1 MAAISRFLLVFA
13 VIAAASPAQD
23 EVPVFSSTTRLVQFS
38 LIALDKNG
46 KALTDLRMDEVEV
59 LEKGKPRSLAFFRF
73 DGAGAPESKRAEQP
87 LPPGIFTNR
96 VEYTPGPPRNVVALV
111 LDTLNTGTLDQMW
124 VRAQLMRYLK
134 TMGPETRVA
143 VYHLGNQ
150 LRILHDFTDDAAAL
164 RARIA
169 KDSLQLPVQAA
180 TDMDRTIR
188 EAEQLIAMFPD
199 DPSLA
204 AFLKTQV
211 ETEMLYNAQVRQR
224 KVEMTLAAM
233 GSLGAHLT
241 GIPGRKSMVWIGGGI
256 SMLTVT
262 GAMGFGP
269 RGSTQSHETLIRD
282 SSRKLAQQNIAL
294 YVVDAKGLTGPTDA
308 SASLAGANPLPGRG
322 RFERQQ
328 QAEQISADP
337 LPAANTFASI
347 TGGRVIRNTNDPAEG
362 MRQAE
367 RDVGGAYTVGF
378 YAAGEPDGKWHS
390 LKVRVKRPG
399 AKVVYREGFL
409 AEAGGSLLA
418 EWTPDDWQ
426 SAARNP
432 LGSTAISLDARCGR
446 APGNQQTL
454 MLVLQ
459 IDSRHL
465 YFQKDSEG
473 MVANIE
479 IGLAEKMPSGQTSFY
494 RETGE
499 YRLTREQLAGVRPA
513 SVRYSRSWVPAQ
525 GIASVRVLVRDRV
538 TGRYGTLELPVK
550 NIPVEPV
557 PGAR

>member
-1 MAAISRFLLVFA
+1 MAAIHRVLLVGA
-13 VIAAASPAQD
+13 ILATVLPAQD
-23 EVPVFSSTTRLVQFS
+23 EPPVFTSTTRLVEFS
-38 LIALDKNG
+38 LIALDKHG
-46 KALTDLRMDEVEV
+46 KAIADLKKEEVEV
-59 LEKGKPRSLAFFRF
+59 LEKGKRRDLAFFRF
-73 DGAGAPESKRAEQP
+73 DGAPDSKRAEQP

-96 VEYTPGPPRNVVALV
+96 VEYSPGPPRNVVALV
-111 LDTLNTGTLDQMW
+111 LDTLNTATQDQMW

-134 TMGPETRVA
+134 TLSPETRVA

-150 LRILHDFTDDAAAL
+150 LRVLHDFTDDAAAL

-169 KDSLQLPVQAA
+169 KDSLQLPLQVTA
-180 TDMDRTIR
+180 DMDRTIR

-199 DPSLA
+199 DPFLA
-204 AFLKTQV
+204 ESLKTQI

-241 GIPGRKSMVWIGGGI
+241 GIPGRKNMVWIGGGI
-256 SMLTVT
+256 SMLTIT

-269 RGSTQSHETLIRD
+269 MGGIQSHETIIREA
-282 SSRKLAQQNIAL
+282 SQKLAQQNIAL

-308 SASLAGANPLPGRG
+308 NASMGGASPLPGRG

-337 LPAANTFASI
+337 LPAANTIAGI
-347 TGGRVIRNTNDPAEG
+347 TGGRVIRNTNDPASG

-367 RDVGGAYTVGF
+367 QDVRGAYTVGF

-399 AKVVYREGFL
+399 VKVVCREGFL
-409 AEAGGSLLA
+409 AEAGGALLA
-418 EWTPDDWQ
+418 EWTPNDWQ

-432 LGSTAISLDARCGR
+432 LGSTAIALDARCGP
-446 APGNQQTL
+446 AQGGDQPTL
-454 MLVLQ
+454 MLILQ
-459 IDSRHL
+459 IDPRHL
-465 YFQKDSEG
+465 HFQKDAEG
-473 MVANIE
+473 MFANVE
-479 IGLAEKMPSGQTSFY
+479 IGVAEKMPSGQTSFF
-494 RETGE
+494 RETGQ
-499 YRLTREQLAGVRPA
+499 YRFTQEQLATARSN
-513 SVRYSRSWVPAQ
+513 SVRYTRSWVPAP
-525 GIASVRVLVRDRV
+525 GIASVRVIVRDRV
-538 TGRYGTLELPVK
+538 TGRYGTLEVPVAK
-550 NIPVEPV
+550 IPTAPI